1 MPPAA
6 ALLPLAPSPLH
17 PKQRRHISRCGASR
31 RGFTLHTAIAIASAS
46 AAASAA
52 AAAEAEAPPSP
63 SPPPSPPAQ
72 APPSKPVLGGIANT
86 RSWSQYYG
94 SGFSI
99 RVPPSFDDILEP
111 EVINQPDPSPY
122 ISSSSSSSPRL
133 GLLAG
138 NCGARVSSIS
148 GFEIRIGERLTSF
161 RVSQDYNAGMTY
173 YGDKAKPRAYAARFA
188 SPDRDELI
196 SVVIKPSNQL
206 KITFLEAKDITD
218 LGTLK
223 EASKIFVPAGAKVL
237 SARTIKVKDDEDI
250 RTYYFYEF
258 GLDKQHVALMATVN
272 SGKTYIAGA
281 TAPET
286 KWGDDGVKLRSAA
299 VSLSVS

>member
-17 PKQRRHISRCGASR
+17 PNQRRHVSRCGASR
-31 RGFTLHTAIAIASAS
+31 RGFTVHTAIAIASAS
-46 AAASAA
+46 TSAASSA

-63 SPPPSPPAQ
+63 SPPPSPPTQ
-72 APPSKPVLGGIANT
+72 ARPSKPVLGGIANT

-111 EVINQPDPSPY
+111 E
-122 ISSSSSSSPRL
+122 
-133 GLLAG
+133 
-138 NCGARVSSIS
+138 
-148 GFEIRIGERLTSF
+148 
-161 RVSQDYNAGMTY
+161 DYNAGMTY

-223 EASKIFVPAGAKVL
+223 EASKIFVPAGAKVF
-237 SARTIKVKDDEDI
+237 SARTIKVKDEEDI

-272 SGKTYIAGA
+272 NGKTYIAGA

-286 KWGDDGVKLRSAA
+286 KWGEDGVKLRSAA
-299 VSLSVS
+299 VSMSVS

>member
-1 MPPAA
+1 MPAA

-17 PKQRRHISRCGASR
+17 PNQRRKLFRCGASR
-31 RGFTLHTAIAIASAS
+31 RSFTVHTTIAIASATA

-52 AAAEAEAPPSP
+52 AAEAEVEAPPT
-63 SPPPSPPAQ
+63 Q
-72 APPSKPVLGGIANT
+72 AHPSKQGSPVLGGIANT

-111 EVINQPDPSPY
+111 E
-122 ISSSSSSSPRL
+122 
-133 GLLAG
+133 
-138 NCGARVSSIS
+138 
-148 GFEIRIGERLTSF
+148 
-161 RVSQDYNAGMTY
+161 DYNAGMTY

-223 EASKIFVPAGAKVL
+223 EASKIFVPAGAKVF
-237 SARTIKVKDDEDI
+237 SARTIKVKDEEDI

-286 KWGDDGVKLRSAA
+286 KWGNDGVKLRSAA

>member
-1 MPPAA
+1 MAA
-6 ALLPLAPSPLH
+6 AVIHRLAPSPPR
-17 PKQRRHISRCGASR
+17 PKPPGWRDAGPARQLCRCGASR
-31 RGFTLHTAIAIASAS
+31 RDFAVHTAISV
-46 AAASAA
+46 ASAA
-52 AAAEAEAPPSP
+52 AAVRPATAAEDSPTAAP
-63 SPPPSPPAQ
+63 PPPSPAETPHRKG
-72 APPSKPVLGGIANT
+72 SPVLGGIAST

-111 EVINQPDPSPY
+111 EDFNV
-122 ISSSSSSSPRL
+122 
-133 GLLAG
+133 
-138 NCGARVSSIS
+138 
-148 GFEIRIGERLTSF
+148 
-161 RVSQDYNAGMTY
+161 GMTY
-173 YGDKAKPRAYAARFA
+173 YGDKAKPRTYAARFA
-188 SPDRDELI
+188 SPDRSELV

-223 EASKIFVPAGAKVL
+223 EASKIFVPGGAKL
-237 SARTIKVKDDEDI
+237 YSARTIKVKDEDDI

-258 GLDKQHVALMATVN
+258 GLDKEHVAVMATVN

-286 KWGDDGVKLRSAA
+286 KWDDDGVKLRSALYLFLFLDA
-299 VSLSVS
+299 AKQNGKHL

>member
-6 ALLPLAPSPLH
+6 ALLPLAPSPLL
-17 PKQRRHISRCGASR
+17 PNQRRHLSRCGASR
-31 RGFTLHTAIAIASAS
+31 RGLTVHTAIAI
-46 AAASAA
+46 ASAA

-63 SPPPSPPAQ
+63 SPPPSPQAQ

-111 EVINQPDPSPY
+111 E
-122 ISSSSSSSPRL
+122 
-133 GLLAG
+133 
-138 NCGARVSSIS
+138 
-148 GFEIRIGERLTSF
+148 
-161 RVSQDYNAGMTY
+161 DYNAGMTY

-196 SVVIKPSNQL
+196 SVVIKPTNQL

-237 SARTIKVKDDEDI
+237 SARTIKVKDEEDI

>member
-1 MPPAA
+1 MAPAA
-6 ALLPLAPSPLH
+6 ALLPLAPSPSH
-17 PKQRRHISRCGASR
+17 PNPPRRPLCRCAASR
-31 RGFTLHTAIAIASAS
+31 RGLAVHTAIAIAST
-46 AAASAA
+46 AA
-52 AAAEAEAPPSP
+52 AAAAAGAGEAPSP
-63 SPPPSPPAQ
+63 SPPPMPETPAGAPPA
-72 APPSKPVLGGIANT
+72 KPGGVLGGIANT

-111 EVINQPDPSPY
+111 ED
-122 ISSSSSSSPRL
+122 
-133 GLLAG
+133 
-138 NCGARVSSIS
+138 
-148 GFEIRIGERLTSF
+148 F
-161 RVSQDYNAGMTY
+161 NAGTTY
-173 YGDKAKPRAYAARFA
+173 YGDKVKPRAYAARFA

-223 EASKIFVPAGAKVL
+223 EASKIFVPAGAKVY
-237 SARTIKVKDDEDI
+237 SARTIKVKDEEDV

-258 GLDKQHVALMATVN
+258 GLDKQHVALMATVD

-286 KWGDDGVKLRSAA
+286 KWDADGVKLRTCAQLLYLFPFHSCAETGYRTD
-299 VSLSVS
+299 

>member
-1 MPPAA
+1 MTSLCLYRLSKITPCSLSPRLQQLSRDAIVSAARRGAMPPA

-17 PKQRRHISRCGASR
+17 PNQRRHLSRCGASR
-31 RGFTLHTAIAIASAS
+31 RGFNVHTAIAIASAS

-52 AAAEAEAPPSP
+52 EAPPSP
-63 SPPPSPPAQ
+63 SPPPSPQTQ
-72 APPSKPVLGGIANT
+72 APPSKQGSPVLGGIANT

-111 EVINQPDPSPY
+111 E
-122 ISSSSSSSPRL
+122 
-133 GLLAG
+133 
-138 NCGARVSSIS
+138 
-148 GFEIRIGERLTSF
+148 
-161 RVSQDYNAGMTY
+161 DYNAGMTY

-188 SPDRDELI
+188 SPDRDEI
-196 SVVIKPSNQL
+196 VSVVIKPSNQL

-223 EASKIFVPAGAKVL
+223 EASKIFVPAGAKVF
-237 SARTIKVKDDEDI
+237 SARTIKVKDKEDI

>member
-1 MPPAA
+1 MAPAVLLRLASSPP
-6 ALLPLAPSPLH
+6 PPQKPPRRPSPG
-17 PKQRRHISRCGASR
+17 PACGASR
-31 RGFTLHTAIAIASAS
+31 RDFAVHTAIAS
-46 AAASAA
+46 AAAGVALRPAIAA
-52 AAAEAEAPPSP
+52 VEEAPETA
-63 SPPPSPPAQ
+63 PPAE
-72 APPSKPVLGGIANT
+72 PRRKKGSSPVLGGIANT

-99 RVPPSFDDILEP
+99 RVPPSFDDVLEP
-111 EVINQPDPSPY
+111 EDFNV
-122 ISSSSSSSPRL
+122 
-133 GLLAG
+133 
-138 NCGARVSSIS
+138 
-148 GFEIRIGERLTSF
+148 
-161 RVSQDYNAGMTY
+161 GMTY
-173 YGDKAKPRAYAARFA
+173 YGDKAKPRTYAARFA
-188 SPDRDELI
+188 SPDRSELV

-223 EASKIFVPAGAKVL
+223 EASKIFVPGGAKL
-237 SARTIKVKDDEDI
+237 YSARTIKVKDEDVI

-258 GLDKQHVALMATVN
+258 GVDKEHVAVMATVN

-286 KWGDDGVKLRSAA
+286 KWDDDGVKLRSAA

>member
-1 MPPAA
+1 MAPA
-6 ALLPLAPSPLH
+6 ALLPLAPLPHHPNPPRRPLC
-17 PKQRRHISRCGASR
+17 RCGASR
-31 RGFTLHTAIAIASAS
+31 RGFTVHTVIAIASVSDSAS
-46 AAASAA
+46 DPT
-52 AAAEAEAPPSP
+52 AAAEATSP
-63 SPPPSPPAQ
+63 SPPPSLPTQTPSSKPGPPA
-72 APPSKPVLGGIANT
+72 LGGIANT

-111 EVINQPDPSPY
+111 DVITD
-122 ISSSSSSSPRL
+122 L
-133 GLLAG
+133 
-138 NCGARVSSIS
+138 NCFFTPTFHRPPA
-148 GFEIRIGERLTSF
+148 
-161 RVSQDYNAGMTY
+161 DYNAGMTY

-223 EASKIFVPAGAKVL
+223 EASKIFVPAGAKIF
-237 SARTIKVKDDEDI
+237 SARTIKVKEEEDI

-258 GLDKQHVALMATVN
+258 SLDKQHVALMATVN
-272 SGKTYIAGA
+272 SGKVLSCSFDSHSLMSIDSYAFTLFSWIISTPTYIAGA
-281 TAPET
+281 TAPEM

>member
-1 MPPAA
+1 MAPAA
-6 ALLPLAPSPLH
+6 ALLPLSPSPPH
-17 PKQRRHISRCGASR
+17 PNPTRRLLCRCAASR
-31 RGFTLHTAIAIASAS
+31 RGLAVHTAIAIA
-46 AAASAA
+46 AATSAA
-52 AAAEAEAPPSP
+52 AAVSAGEEPASSTPPPPATPAGAPP
-63 SPPPSPPAQ
+63 A
-72 APPSKPVLGGIANT
+72 KPGGVLGGIANT

-111 EVINQPDPSPY
+111 E
-122 ISSSSSSSPRL
+122 
-133 GLLAG
+133 
-138 NCGARVSSIS
+138 
-148 GFEIRIGERLTSF
+148 
-161 RVSQDYNAGMTY
+161 DYNAGTTY

-188 SPDRDELI
+188 SPDRDELV

-223 EASKIFVPAGAKVL
+223 EASKIFVPAGAKVY
-237 SARTIKVKDDEDI
+237 SARAIKVKDEEDV

-258 GLDKQHVALMATVN
+258 GLDKQHVAVMATVN

-286 KWGDDGVKLRSAA
+286 KWNADGVKLRSAA

>member
-1 MPPAA
+1 M
-6 ALLPLAPSPLH
+6 
-17 PKQRRHISRCGASR
+17 
-31 RGFTLHTAIAIASAS
+31 
-46 AAASAA
+46 
-52 AAAEAEAPPSP
+52 
-63 SPPPSPPAQ
+63 
-72 APPSKPVLGGIANT
+72 
-86 RSWSQYYG
+86 
-94 SGFSI
+94 
-99 RVPPSFDDILEP
+99 PPSFDDILEP
-111 EVINQPDPSPY
+111 D
-122 ISSSSSSSPRL
+122 
-133 GLLAG
+133 
-138 NCGARVSSIS
+138 
-148 GFEIRIGERLTSF
+148 
-161 RVSQDYNAGMTY
+161 DYNAGMTY

-223 EASKIFVPAGAKVL
+223 EASKIFVPAGAKIF
-237 SARTIKVKDDEDI
+237 SARTIKVKEEEDI

-258 GLDKQHVALMATVN
+258 SLDKQHVALMATVN

-281 TAPET
+281 TAPEM